1 MNLWMHQK
9 FDSLKDTFTMSEELN
24 EKWTFV
30 QNSNN
35 FFNPQKKNA
44 HKKIAKTREKQKQ
57 KQKRQ
62 E

>member
-1 MNLWMHQK
+1 MHQK
-9 FDSLKDTFTMSEELN
+9 IDSLKDIYTMSEESN

-30 QNSNN
+30 PNSKN

-44 HKKIAKTREKQKQ
+44 HKKRKIAKTREKQKQ
-57 KQKRQ
+57 KRQ